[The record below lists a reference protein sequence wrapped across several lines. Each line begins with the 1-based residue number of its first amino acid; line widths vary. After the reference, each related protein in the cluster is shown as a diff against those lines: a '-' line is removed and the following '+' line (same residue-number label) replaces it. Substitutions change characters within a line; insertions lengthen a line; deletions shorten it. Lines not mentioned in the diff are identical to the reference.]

1 MTREPID
8 VSTLLDD
15 ERLCADL
22 RTVGITTVDEAL
34 RYFPRRYLQAGTLS
48 NLAMVM
54 EEGADVA
61 FMARV
66 ESVTTRQ
73 MRQRRG
79 SITTARVSDGS
90 FIVEVPFFN
99 QHWIADK
106 MLPGTEIAISGKV
119 AKQNPKYGSA
129 AHFQIKNPVW
139 LNQIAG
145 DELTFETRSH
155 PIPIY
160 KASNRIATHRIAAAI
175 RTILDTAPDEVFAD
189 PLPIQV
195 LSDRQLPDLRSAYA
209 HMHRPD
215 TMEQVE
221 AAQKRW
227 KFEEAF
233 ALQAHL
239 LAQKSLWNREVS
251 RELTGRD
258 DGALAYFD
266 EHLAF
271 PLTGA
276 QQRAGAEIAADLAQP
291 HPMNRLLHGDVGS
304 GKTLVA
310 LRAMLQ
316 AVDSGAQAAM
326 LAPTEVLAAQH
337 YRSLMAMLGPQAEDP
352 SLFSH
357 GRLAHEHTRVRVA
370 LLTGSLSTK
379 ERKELLLALVAG
391 QIDIIVG
398 THALVSDTT
407 IFNALGLVVI
417 DEQHRFGVAQREALR
432 RKFSDYAPHAL
443 VMTATPIPR
452 TMALTVF
459 GDLETSVLDELPHG
473 PKTIATH
480 AFSLSEHPTWLDRVL
495 TLVAEAAAAGQ
506 QTFIVAS
513 KIDFD
518 PSQGDP
524 LTAPIGVDELQRRL
538 QNHPAVAH
546 LDMAVVHGRMGM
558 EDKEEVMRAF
568 AAGKLDVLIA
578 TTVIEVGIDVPRAR
592 IMVIFDAEN
601 FGVAQLHQLRG
612 RIGRDGQPATCFL
625 LTHQPS
631 GSEAMERLQTVAETL
646 DGFALAEFDME
657 KRREGD
663 VLGRTQWGRT
673 SLTHLS
679 VARDKRVIE
688 DARKAAADV
697 VDADPLFE
705 AYPHLRDFIDTII
718 GPERSFGSTA
728 D

>member
-1 MTREPID
+1 MTREPIP
-8 VSTLLDD
+8 VAELLDD
-15 ERLCADL
+15 DRLCADL

-73 MRQRRG
+73 MRRRRG
-79 SITTARVSDGS
+79 SITTARVTDGS
-90 FIVEVPFFN
+90 FIVDVPFFN

-119 AKQNPKYGSA
+119 ARQNPRYGTD

-145 DELTFETRSH
+145 DELSFETRSH

-160 KASNRIATHRIAAAI
+160 RATNRIATHRLAAAI
-175 RTILDTAPDEVFAD
+175 RTILDTAPEEAFAD

-195 LSDRQLPDLRSAYA
+195 LSDQQLPDLRSAYG

-215 TMEQVE
+215 TMEQV
-221 AAQKRW
+221 AAARQRW

-239 LAQKSLWNREVS
+239 LAEKSLWNRELA
-251 RELTGRD
+251 RELPGRP
-258 DGALAYFD
+258 DGALACFD

-276 QQRAGAEIAADLAQP
+276 QQRAGDEIAADLTRA

-337 YRSLMAMLGPQAEDP
+337 YRSLLTMLGPQAEDP

-357 GRLAHEHTRVRVA
+357 SRLPNEHTRVRVA
-370 LLTGSLSTK
+370 LLTGSLTAK
-379 ERKELLLALVAG
+379 ERKELLLGLVSG

-432 RKFSDYAPHAL
+432 RKSADFAPHAL

-473 PKTIATH
+473 PKDITTH
-480 AFSLSEHPTWLDRVL
+480 AFSLGEHPSWLGRVL
-495 TLVAEAAAAGQ
+495 TIVAEAAAQGQ
-506 QTFIVAS
+506 QTFVVAS
-513 KIDFD
+513 KIDYD

-524 LTAPIGVDELQRRL
+524 VTAPIGVDELLRRL
-538 QNHPAVAH
+538 QGHPAVAH
-546 LDMAVVHGRMGM
+546 LSMATLHGRMSM
-558 EDKEEVMRAF
+558 EDKDAVMSAF
-568 AAGKLDVLIA
+568 AAGELDVLIA

-592 IMVIFDAEN
+592 IMVIFDAES
-601 FGVAQLHQLRG
+601 FGIAQLHQLRG
-612 RIGRDGQPATCFL
+612 RIGRDGKPATCFL
-625 LTHQPS
+625 LTHQPT
-631 GSEAMERLQTVAETL
+631 GAEAMERLQTVAGTL
-646 DGFALAEFDME
+646 DGFALAEYDME

-679 VARDKRVIE
+679 VARDERVIE
-688 DARKAAADV
+688 EARKAAAAV

-718 GPERSFGSTA
+718 GPDGSFSSSA
-728 D
+728 S